1 MVVKFFSN
9 KKGGSVGSIKYLLDA
24 REQLKTARTLKGDP
38 NLTKSI
44 INSIERKQ
52 KVTMGCLSFEEKNIS
67 EEKKYQL
74 MEEFEKTLLPN
85 LEDRY
90 NILWIEHTD
99 KGRLEL
105 NFVIPKTD
113 LLSNKALQPYYY
125 KQDQKRI
132 ELFQNVHN
140 LKNDWTSP
148 NDPSK
153 ARNIE
158 GATKQLNLQ
167 QDYEQLDKLLHNLVS
182 SGAIKNREQL
192 VELLKENNIEVNR
205 QGKDYISVKLP
216 ESKRAKRF
224 KKGIYS
230 EEFKSV
236 GELGEVSKRTRA
248 EIDKYNSRDTQ
259 QELEQY
265 QQELSKFTQYKAKAN
280 DKRYGQ
286 EHQRKD
292 NSLSQSQSSSDNK
305 LDSNINL
312 DNKLNSN
319 LFLNKEVHENSLDDT
334 RKNQIPKQEQYQVH
348 NNLRKQA
355 NKEQSRG
362 HQATRNNRGLEDDSI
377 GATAIKRIRAERK
390 QLQSNQRGIRE
401 QVDRLYELT
410 KANYNDLREESKE
423 YATEL
428 QQGVGKLEREQ
439 QQVIKQS
446 SNFIE
451 TVKNSFRELAEFG
464 KRVENYITFAQLT
477 ISNAVDNLRE
487 RYEKNFKY
495 NQPKLEQ
502 AFESADS
509 NELMS
514 FAELNKVK
522 QQFKL
527 SADADIKMEE
537 RAEKQ
542 SHSYGMSM

>member
-132 ELFQNVHN
+132 ELFQNVKN
-140 LKNDWTSP
+140 LEGGYTSP

-153 ARNIE
+153 ARTIE

-259 QELEQY
+259 QELEHY
-265 QQELSKFTQYKAKAN
+265 QQELDKFTQYKAKAN

-319 LFLNKEVHENSLDDT
+319 LFFNKEVHENSLDDT

-377 GATAIKRIRAERK
+377 GTTAIKRIRAERR

-527 SADADIKMEE
+527 SADADIKREE